1 MKKLQAEL
9 LVDARASLG
18 EGPVWRESEQALYW
32 VDIIQS
38 KIHKTVGTSAEGTVQ
53 DHVWTAPMPIGC
65 YTFTRSGRLLGAGA
79 HGFGWMTLEGE
90 EAAFEPWVDPE
101 ADKPNRFNDGKCDA
115 RGRFLAGS
123 MASRAD
129 GQTIPGAFYS
139 LEPDGTWQTLL
150 DPVGISNGIAFTPDS
165 KTMYYIDTTPAHI
178 LSFSYDL
185 ETGKISDRRV
195 LRTFEGEEGRPDGM
209 TIDNDGNL
217 WVAFFGGAKVRCIRP
232 SDAAILAEVDVPA
245 LNITSCC
252 FGGPD
257 YGTLFITTARVG
269 TDEEALKKYPNAGGI
284 FQVRPGV
291 TGGPFYDFAD

>member
-9 LVDARASLG
+9 LLDARASLG

-79 HGFGWMTLEGE
+79 HGFGWLTLEGE

-123 MASRAD
+123 MASRAN
-129 GQTIPGAFYS
+129 GETIPGAFYS

-165 KTMYYIDTTPAHI
+165 KTMYYIDTTPAHTSCPSRMI
-178 LSFSYDL
+178 WKPERSPTVRSCEHSR
-185 ETGKISDRRV
+185 ETK
-195 LRTFEGEEGRPDGM
+195 GRPDGM
-209 TIDNDGNL
+209 TIDNEGNL
-217 WVAFFGGAKVRCIRP
+217 WGRLLRRRQKVRCIRP
-232 SDAAILAEVDVPA
+232 SGRRDPGRNRCARAQHHQL
-245 LNITSCC
+245 C

-257 YGTLFITTARVG
+257 YAPCLSRPRESAA
-269 TDEEALKKYPNAGGI
+269 DEE
-284 FQVRPGV
+284 F
-291 TGGPFYDFAD
+291 